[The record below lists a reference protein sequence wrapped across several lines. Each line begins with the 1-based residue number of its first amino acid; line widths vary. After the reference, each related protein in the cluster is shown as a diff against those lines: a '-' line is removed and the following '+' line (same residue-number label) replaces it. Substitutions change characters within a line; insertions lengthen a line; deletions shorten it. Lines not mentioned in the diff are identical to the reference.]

1 MQDVRGFFDDLTLPE
16 FLGWVL
22 LGNSLLNW
30 LVFAITL
37 VVVIGTLVLLKRLLL
52 RRLTAL
58 AARTSNPADDVA
70 VELLR
75 RTRALII
82 LFIALSIALRT
93 LALSERAAVYASK
106 IGYAAL
112 FLQFG
117 LWGSA
122 TITYFINRYA
132 TARQM
137 DEADTAMT
145 IRAAGFL
152 GRLILW
158 SVILLLLLQNVFD
171 IDVTALI
178 TGLGI
183 GGVAIALAVQ
193 NILGDLFGAISIVL
207 DKPFVVGDFIIVD
220 TVMGTVE
227 YVGLKTTRLRS
238 ISGEQIIISN
248 GDLLSS
254 RIRNFKR
261 MYERRIVFTIGVEY
275 GTPADT
281 LAAIGG
287 WIRDIVEAQPE
298 ARFDRSHF
306 FAFADSSLNF
316 ETVYYVKKPDY
327 AVYMDTQ
334 QAINLAIVRK
344 FEAEGIE
351 FAFPTRTIHIGGGA
365 DGLAAAV
372 APARS

>member
-1 MQDVRGFFDDLTLPE
+1 MIAGLQQWATALATAAAV
-16 FLGWVL
+16 FL
-22 LGNSLLNW
+22 
-30 LVFAITL
+30 A
-37 VVVIGTLVLLKRLLL
+37 LVLV
-52 RRLTAL
+52 RRIGVRHLTTL
-58 AARTSNPADDVA
+58 AARTTNRIDD
-70 VELLR
+70 
-75 RTRALII
+75 
-82 LFIALSIALRT
+82 
-93 LALSERAAVYASK
+93 LALALLQGTRRYFLAAVALWP
-106 IGYAAL
+106 AAGL
-112 FLQFG
+112 LPLPPTVTRVLEVLAVIVTILQAAVWGNVVIAHLLEHRVQRLRQEDPAGATTLTALTVLARIG
-117 LWGSA
+117 LWSA
-122 TITYFINRYA
+122 
-132 TARQM
+132 
-137 DEADTAMT
+137 
-145 IRAAGFL
+145 
-152 GRLILW
+152 
-158 SVILLLLLQNVFD
+158 LLLLALDNVGID
-171 IDVTALI
+171 ITALVA
-178 TGLGI
+178 GLGI
-183 GGVAIALAVQ
+183 GGVAIALATQ
-193 NILGDLFGAISIVL
+193 NILGDLFASLSIVL

-238 ISGEQIIISN
+238 LSGEQIIISN

-327 AVYMDTQ
+327 TVYMDTQ